1 VFRQRRSRGGKSAI
15 QVGAIGLAVAM
26 MSTGCGLFGGDSSG
40 GSSSS
45 GRDCGDSDTST
56 ITVGSANFTESIL
69 LGEMY
74 AQVLESNGLDV
85 TRKLNIGNR
94 ETYIAAIEDCSID
107 LLPEYTGS
115 LLLYYDPES
124 TATEPDQVYNDLQAA
139 IPDGLEV
146 LEMSPAADNDVLV
159 VTQETADK
167 YNLHSLTELADISDT
182 LTVGAAPEF
191 RDRKTGLVGLKELY
205 GVDLPFKPLDAGGP
219 LTLKALQNGDI
230 QIGEFFSTQPIIGDE
245 NFVIL
250 DDPKHLSPAENIVP
264 YIGRD
269 ANTDEI
275 TSSLND
281 LSAALTSQDLMDM
294 IRKVDVEKQSVE
306 DVANEYLTSNNMI

>member
-1 VFRQRRSRGGKSAI
+1 VFRQRRSRGVKRAV
-15 QVGAIGLAVAM
+15 QVGAIGLAIAM
-26 MSTGCGLFGGDSSG
+26 MSTGCGLFGGGSS

-56 ITVGSANFTESIL
+56 IAVGSGNFTESIL

-94 ETYIAAIEDCSID
+94 ETYIGAIEDCSID

-115 LLLYYDPES
+115 LLLYYDPTS
-124 TATEPDQVYNDLQAA
+124 TATDPDQVYNDLMAA

-146 LEMSPAADNDVLV
+146 LQKSPASDNDVLV

-167 YNLHSLTELADISDT
+167 YNLHSLNDLAGISDT

-191 RDRKTGLVGLKELY
+191 KTRKTGLVGLKELY

-230 QIGEFFSTQPIIGDE
+230 QIGDFFSTQPVIGDE
-245 NFVIL
+245 NLVIL
-250 DDPKHLSPAENIVP
+250 DDPKHLSSAENVVP
-264 YIGRD
+264 YIGKD

-275 TSSLND
+275 TSTLND
-281 LSAALTSQDLMDM
+281 LSAALTSEDLMDM
-294 IRKVDVEKQSVE
+294 IRKVDVDKQSVE
-306 DVANEYLTSNNMI
+306 DVANEYLTNNGMI

>member
-1 VFRQRRSRGGKSAI
+1 VFRQRRSRGGTYAV
-15 QVGAIGLAVAM
+15 QVGAIGLAIAM

-40 GSSSS
+40 GSSS
-45 GRDCGDSDTST
+45 GRDCGDSDTNS
-56 ITVGSANFTESIL
+56 IAVGSGNFTESIL

-74 AQVLESNGLDV
+74 AQVLESKGLDV

-94 ETYIAAIEDCSID
+94 ETYIGAIEDCSID

-115 LLLYYDPES
+115 LLLYYDPNS
-124 TATEPDQVYNDLQAA
+124 TATAPDQVYNDLKAA

-146 LEMSPAADNDVLV
+146 LDPSPAADNDVLV

-167 YNLHSLTELADISDT
+167 YNLHSLDDLAGISDT

-191 RDRKTGLVGLKELY
+191 KDRKTGLVGLKDLY

-230 QIGEFFSTQPIIGDE
+230 QIGEFFSTQPVIGDE

-250 DDPKHLSPAENIVP
+250 ADPKHLSPAENVVP
-264 YIGRD
+264 YIGKD
-269 ANTDEI
+269 ADTDEI
-275 TSSLND
+275 TSTLND
-281 LSAALTSQDLMDM
+281 LSAGLTSQDLMEM
-294 IRKVDVEKQSVE
+294 IRKVDVDKQSVG
-306 DVANEYLTSNNMI
+306 DVAKAYLTSKGMI

>member
-1 VFRQRRSRGGKSAI
+1 VFRQRKSHGGKYAVQMGLI
-15 QVGAIGLAVAM
+15 ALAVTM
-26 MSTGCGLFGGDSSG
+26 MSAGCGLVGGDDG
-40 GSSSS
+40 KGSSS
-45 GRDCGDSDTST
+45 GRDCGDSDTNT
-56 ITVGSANFTESIL
+56 ITVGSGNFTESIL

-74 AQVLESNGLDV
+74 AQVLEADGLEVSRD
-85 TRKLNIGNR
+85 LNIGNR
-94 ETYIAAIEDCSID
+94 EVYIGAIEDCSID

-115 LLLYYDPES
+115 LLFYYDPES
-124 TATEPDQVYNDLQAA
+124 TATAPDQVYSDLQAA
-139 IPDGLEV
+139 IPAGLEV

-159 VTQETADK
+159 VTQETANK
-167 YNLHSLTELADISDT
+167 YNLHSLDDLAGISDT

-191 RDRKTGLVGLKELY
+191 RDRRTGLVGLKDLY

-219 LTLKALQNGDI
+219 ATLKALQDGDI
-230 QIGEFFSTQPIIGDE
+230 QIGEFFSTQPVIGDE

-250 DDPKHLSPAENIVP
+250 DDPKHLSPAENVVP

-275 TSSLND
+275 TSTLND

-294 IRKVDVEKQSVE
+294 IRKVDVEKQSVD
-306 DVANEYLTSNNMI
+306 DVAKEYLTSNNMI

>member
-1 VFRQRRSRGGKSAI
+1 MFRQHKSRGGRYSI
-15 QVGAIGLAVAM
+15 QVGAICLAIAM
-26 MSTGCGLFGGDSSG
+26 TSTGCGLFGGDSDG
-40 GSSSS
+40 GSTSS
-45 GRDCGDSDTST
+45 GRDCGDSDTNT

-74 AQVLESNGLDV
+74 AQVLESKGLDV
-85 TRKLNIGNR
+85 TRDLNIGNR
-94 ETYIAAIEDCSID
+94 EIYIAAIEDCSID

-115 LLLYYDPES
+115 LLAYYNPDA
-124 TATEPDQVYNDLQAA
+124 TATAPDAVYSDLQAA
-139 IPDGLEV
+139 IPAGLEV
-146 LEMSPAADNDVLV
+146 LEKSPAADNDVLV

-167 YNLHSLTELADISDT
+167 YNLHSLTQLSGITDT

-191 RDRKTGLVGLKELY
+191 RHRTTGLVGLKDLY

-230 QIGEFFSTQPIIGDE
+230 QIGEFFSTQPVIGDE
-245 NFVIL
+245 HLVVL
-250 DDPKHLSPAENIVP
+250 HDPKHLSPAENIVP

-275 TSSLND
+275 TSTLND
-281 LSAALTSQDLMDM
+281 LSAALTSQDLMDL

-306 DVANEYLTSNNMI
+306 DVAKEYLTNNNMI

>member
-1 VFRQRRSRGGKSAI
+1 VFKQRRSRGAKYAV
-15 QVGAIGLAVAM
+15 QVGVIGLAIMM
-26 MSTGCGLFGGDSSG
+26 MSTGCGLFGGDSG

-45 GRDCGDSDTST
+45 GRDCGDSDTNT
-56 ITVGSANFTESIL
+56 ITVGSGNFTESIL

-74 AQVLESNGLDV
+74 GQVLEADGLSV
-85 TRKLNIGNR
+85 TRDLNIGNR
-94 ETYIAAIEDCSID
+94 EVYIGAIEDCSID

-115 LLLYYDPES
+115 LLFYYDPES
-124 TATEPDQVYNDLQAA
+124 TATAPDAVYNDLVDA
-139 IPDGLEV
+139 IPAGLEV
-146 LEMSPAADNDVLV
+146 LEKSPAADNDVLV
-159 VTQETADK
+159 VTQETANK
-167 YNLHSLTELADISDT
+167 YNLHSLSDLANIDDT

-230 QIGEFFSTQPIIGDE
+230 QIGEFFSTQPVIGDE
-245 NFVIL
+245 NFVVL
-250 DDPKHLSPAENIVP
+250 ADPKHLSPAENVVP

-275 TSSLND
+275 TATLND
-281 LSAALTSQDLMDM
+281 LSASLTSQDLMDM
-294 IRKVDVEKQSVE
+294 IRKVDVEKQSVD
-306 DVANEYLTSNNMI
+306 DVAKEYLASNNMI